1 MSQSVDLKFQS
12 NDAEKNGILLPL
24 SPLFDAT
31 VDDDFLAV
39 QSLISKNYDVN
50 QKVWRDN
57 VKSILFF
64 ISFQRISME

>member
-1 MSQSVDLKFQS
+1 
-12 NDAEKNGILLPL
+12 
-24 SPLFDAT
+24 
-31 VDDDFLAV
+31 
-39 QSLISKNYDVN
+39 VN

>member
-50 QKVWRDN
+50 QKV
-57 VKSILFF
+57 
-64 ISFQRISME
+64 